1 MRFLNLLQREPA
13 AVGTLLTSVL
23 PCLVLLGVLQL
34 DEKGI
39 AALVVAVNAVMAF
52 IVRLLVSPN
61 GGSVVGPSTPALQQQ
76 PAR

>member
-61 GGSVVGPSTPALQQQ
+61 GGSAAAPSTPALQQQ